1 MRIEVKSMADAY
13 APECFLPLRLPFL
26 ASQLTRMMARAC
38 RSLGL
43 SLPGSRIV
51 ALLGQ
56 RESVPRREVLTRCGM
71 DKTRLTRV
79 TRRLRAQGYIE
90 QRNVPDDRR
99 QVTLELT
106 PRGKEICRDLKRVM
120 LDLHATLVGMVGSE
134 EYKAFE
140 RVLDRFE
147 SGATG
152 QFVRSRIIRARP
164 DRPPTDVIGGTYSAR
179 L

>member
-1 MRIEVKSMADAY
+1 MRIAVNNLADAY
-13 APECFLPLRLPFL
+13 APECFLPLRLPLL
-26 ASQLTRMMARAC
+26 ASRLTGMMTRAC

-56 RESVPRREVLTRCGM
+56 KESVPRRELLARCGM
-71 DKTRLTRV
+71 DKVRLSRV

-99 QVTLELT
+99 QVILALT

-147 SGATG
+147 SEAAGRVLRAT
-152 QFVRSRIIRARP
+152 SN
-164 DRPPTDVIGGTYSAR
+164 RPPAEIIDIGGTYSPR